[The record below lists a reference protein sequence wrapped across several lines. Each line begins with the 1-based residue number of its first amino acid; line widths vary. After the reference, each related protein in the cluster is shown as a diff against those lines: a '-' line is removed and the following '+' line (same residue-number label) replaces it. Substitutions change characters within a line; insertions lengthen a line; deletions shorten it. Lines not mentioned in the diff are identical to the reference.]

1 MKYVKHTIR
10 ITKGDDFIM
19 IDLLSPD
26 RKTTTST
33 EPLGAI
39 VLNKGQWKELKRFLW
54 ENPDFEEGLPEQD
67 QSKST
72 LVEKGG

>member
-1 MKYVKHTIR
+1 MKYEKHTIR

-26 RKTTTST
+26 GKTTTST
-33 EPLGAI
+33 DLLGAI
-39 VLNKGQWKELKRFLW
+39 VLNKSQWKELKRFLQ
-54 ENPDFEEGLPEQD
+54 ENLGFEEGLPDTD

-72 LVEKGG
+72 LPQK